1 MLFSLILLVSCV
13 GSSAH
18 DSAQPDEVIRDVP
31 APNTGSG
38 SDGRFA
44 KSMLQLRL
52 LSGGVFLA
60 QKLLYLL
67 FGTHAFVAKWNFLLP
82 VIVVV

>member
-1 MLFSLILLVSCV
+1 MLFSLILVSCV

-18 DSAQPDEVIRDVP
+18 DVPQSDEVVRDVP

-38 SDGRFA
+38 SDGRFT
-44 KSMLQLRL
+44 KS
-52 LSGGVFLA
+52 
-60 QKLLYLL
+60 KLLPVFNFHTRLNL
-67 FGTHAFVAKWNFLLP
+67 FFIKRYVRAKWNFLLP

>member
-18 DSAQPDEVIRDVP
+18 GSAQPDKVVRDVP

-44 KSMLQLRL
+44 KSKLQLRL
-52 LSGGVFLA
+52 LRYFLMTTYIFSMHALLQSGTFSCL
-60 QKLLYLL
+60 
-67 FGTHAFVAKWNFLLP
+67 
-82 VIVVV
+82 